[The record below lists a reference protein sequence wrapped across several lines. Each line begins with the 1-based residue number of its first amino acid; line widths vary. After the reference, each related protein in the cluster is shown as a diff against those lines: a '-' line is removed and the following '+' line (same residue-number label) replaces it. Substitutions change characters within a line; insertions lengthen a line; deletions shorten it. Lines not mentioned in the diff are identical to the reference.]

1 MTKGKNIDAKKQTD
15 KSQEKFTDE
24 HLSENELDNVAGG
37 TGGNATDVEFVLVLK
52 SSPID
57 PTIYVSGPGGK

>member
-1 MTKGKNIDAKKQTD
+1 MTEEKNINASKQTD
-15 KSQEKFTDE
+15 KSQEKFADE
-24 HLSENELDNVAGG
+24 RLSNDELDNVAGG
-37 TGGNATDVEFVLVLK
+37 TGGNATDVEFVLVPE